1 MIFTKIL
8 FLLFLTIFLV
18 SCNTK
23 VNNTTVNDTNEV
35 NSATIAK
42 VKKKKKIVY
51 NKSDKNWKKKKQVD
65 DLITQLAAKE
75 WSERENAQGKLQ
87 TLVNS
92 NKSPVLDYMF
102 LRTAQQNDPEIVFR
116 AKKVQKQYFDEIV
129 YNPNRKKGFI
139 GLQLAPAG
147 PRIFQNKTYRPIRIV
162 IPQLGFPGIKAGIKA
177 NDLIMAVDSK
187 KCDNKFLLNDFIR
200 YIAKKDPGN
209 EILLLILRA
218 NKIIKIKVK
227 LTERPKTTMSSIPE
241 KSQQEQFKEWRMG
254 KE

>member
-1 MIFTKIL
+1 MIFLKRL
-8 FLLFLTIFLV
+8 FLLFLTTLFV
-18 SCNTK
+18 SC
-23 VNNTTVNDTNEV
+23 NTTVNDIDQIS
-35 NSATIAK
+35 SAKVAK

-51 NKSDKNWKKKKQVD
+51 NKSDKNWKKKEQVD
-65 DLITQLAAKE
+65 GLLTQLAAKE
-75 WSERENAQGKLQ
+75 WSEREDAQGKLQ

-102 LRTAQQNDPEIVFR
+102 LRTAQQSDPEIVFR
-116 AKKVQKQYFDEIV
+116 AKKVQKEYFNEIV
-129 YNPNRKKGFI
+129 YNPDRKKGFI

-162 IPQLGFPGIKAGIKA
+162 LPQPGFPGIKAGIKA
-177 NDLIMAVDSK
+177 HDLIMAVDSK
-187 KCDNKFLLNDFIR
+187 KCNNKFLLNDFIR
-200 YIAKKDPGN
+200 YIAKKEPGN

-241 KSQQEQFKEWRMG
+241 KSQQEQFEEWRKG
-254 KE
+254 KQ